1 MVGEAEAAAPP
12 PLAVA
17 GSSSSESA
25 RDGFVVLPGLDG
37 DAAAL
42 AETALGAQNADHHA
56 RPGSPERMTSGG
68 SVVAGNA
75 IGVAPNVDEASV
87 PRSSSSSA

>member
-1 MVGEAEAAAPP
+1 M
-12 PLAVA
+12 A

-56 RPGSPERMTSGG
+56 RRMPERMTSGG